1 MTAENKKET
10 TENET
15 VNDIKKTENMDD
27 VENFGEED
35 SIERG
40 SEKPNS
46 DKAEGEKDETKIN
59 EKLQEEIESLRDEK
73 LRLLAE
79 MENLRKRAD
88 RERVDSIRYG
98 SINLARDILSPD
110 DNLTRAL
117 EAITE
122 EEKNSPTIKNLV
134 NGLQMVQKEFSNIL
148 EKHGIKKIKAL
159 NEKFDHNFHQAM
171 LEVEDDNADSGL
183 VIQEIQSGYTMH
195 DRLLRPSMVGVSK
208 KSTVD
213 KKTKEWKTF
222 KNPIFFK
229 KKDCLWQYDL

>member
-1 MTAENKKET
+1 
-10 TENET
+10 
-15 VNDIKKTENMDD
+15 
-27 VENFGEED
+27 
-35 SIERG
+35 
-40 SEKPNS
+40 
-46 DKAEGEKDETKIN
+46 
-59 EKLQEEIESLRDEK
+59 
-73 LRLLAE
+73 
-79 MENLRKRAD
+79 
-88 RERVDSIRYG
+88 
-98 SINLARDILSPD
+98 LARDILSPD

-117 EAITE
+117 GAITE
-122 EEKNSPTIKNLV
+122 DEKNSPTIKNLV

-213 KKTKEWKTF
+213 KKTKE
-222 KNPIFFK
+222 
-229 KKDCLWQYDL
+229 

>member
-117 EAITE
+117 GAITE
-122 EEKNSPTIKNLV
+122 DEKNSPKIKNLV

-213 KKTKEWKTF
+213 KKTKE
-222 KNPIFFK
+222 
-229 KKDCLWQYDL
+229 